1 MTVSQEMI
9 SSLIRQAAQA
19 REKAYAPYSHFQVG
33 AALLAEDGCVYTGC
47 NVECV
52 SYPITQ
58 CAERT
63 ALCTAVA
70 QGKRKFLAIAV
81 VGAPETAPW
90 PFADV
95 CPPCGACRQMLMEF
109 CRDGRLLCILAKGEK
124 DYQTHWL
131 KDLLPV
137 TFGAAHLH

>member
-81 VGAPETAPW
+81 VGARRPPLGHLLMFALPAGHVGRCSWNFAETA
-90 PFADV
+90 V
-95 CPPCGACRQMLMEF
+95 CSVSWQRGKRIIKPIG
-109 CRDGRLLCILAKGEK
+109 
-124 DYQTHWL
+124 
-131 KDLLPV
+131 
-137 TFGAAHLH
+137 